1 MTTTL
6 HIRFRFETVDM
17 SDVHQARV
25 TRVDVSGNPVVEVT
39 AGGGEPL
46 RCCLRDAKEGEQ
58 LILFGYEPRI
68 PASPYREIGAI
79 FAHAESCSGTGDTHE
94 YPAAWRGRPQL
105 LRAYDERGW
114 ITDARVHDGAQPE
127 SVIAELFAIPD
138 VVEIHSRNIA
148 YGCFMF
154 AIRRAC

>member
-6 HIRFRFETVDM
+6 HIRLHFETADLT
-17 SDVHQARV
+17 DVQNARE
-25 TRVDVSGNPVVEVT
+25 TRVDISGNPVVEMT

-79 FAHAESCSGTGDTHE
+79 FAHAELCSAIGDTRV
-94 YPAAWRGRPQL
+94 YPAAWRGRPQV

-114 ITDARVHDGAQPE
+114 IVGARVHDGDQPE
-127 SVIAELFAIPD
+127 SVIAELFADPL
-138 VVEIHSRNIA
+138 VVAIHSRNIA

-154 AIRRAC
+154 AIRRG